1 MAETNNNKRVTFRLK
16 SEKKKGLA
24 LLIYDLKQPKLIPVK
39 LLTFIILSG
48 KFYSFTHTKKQFSRV
63 FRYFAVQA
71 KRSTSLIKF
80 PFHC

>member
-48 KFYSFTHTKKQFSRV
+48 KFYSFTQQKKTIFS
-63 FRYFAVQA
+63 
-71 KRSTSLIKF
+71 SLSLF
-80 PFHC
+80 CGASEALD

>member
-48 KFYSFTHTKKQFSRV
+48 KFYPFTHTKKKKFLESFAISRC
-63 FRYFAVQA
+63 
-71 KRSTSLIKF
+71 KRSARLIQF

>member
-48 KFYSFTHTKKQFSRV
+48 KFYSFTQKNKTILSSLSL
-63 FRYFAVQA
+63 FRGASEA
-71 KRSTSLIKF
+71 LD
-80 PFHC
+80 